1 MSQFCG
7 KRRLNRRF
15 SGRED
20 AKSVSY
26 HLILYPL
33 NLVGKTPLFDRPF
46 DRALP
51 SSFLENSKL
60 HPSGNPTPLEL
71 EPSHRRSLPNRGTAN
86 NGPDQ
91 YTNGRNSL
99 RRACW
104 SPTRH
109 IYDLVRHVTACAMKQ
124 VLTCLRSIQNT
135 ISVPIGTLY
144 THTL

>member
-26 HLILYPL
+26 QLILYPL
-33 NLVGKTPLFDRPF
+33 SLVGKTPLFDRPF

-60 HPSGNPTPLEL
+60 HPSGKPPPATLLQPRDVDATI
-71 EPSHRRSLPNRGTAN
+71 HRLTYGDRGAYAYTAN
-86 NGPDQ
+86 PVWWF
-91 YTNGRNSL
+91 RES
-99 RRACW
+99 
-104 SPTRH
+104 
-109 IYDLVRHVTACAMKQ
+109 
-124 VLTCLRSIQNT
+124 
-135 ISVPIGTLY
+135 
-144 THTL
+144 